1 MDVRSRGAQ
10 TPFSPHH
17 TQLVGLKAA
26 PQSRAEK
33 TSALLTQ
40 VAPTAISTGL
50 QGFTEL
56 TAARSTAGA
65 VGGAAASA
73 GTASAGSLTRMLGT
87 GGSALGIVGGV
98 FGAYNL
104 ASSFG
109 RSSPAAGASS
119 GVAVGAALGTMIG
132 GPGFGTAIGAA
143 LGAIGGGLIGAIT
156 NGKHKDQKVR
166 DEVRKLLVEN
176 GVLDQNF
183 RLTLADGSQYDM
195 GKDGGPRAE
204 FGGRRPFEIDFN
216 NPMAKYAISWLNPL
230 VHLTFGSNQ
239 KIQSDLMGY
248 FTNAVLSNAKSLDD
262 VRANVNAIMGK
273 FGVSDQTLS
282 DSITYAEKSGAL
294 DKGLAAAYLNGV
306 RERADLQF
314 APQLE
319 GETGDANLDQE
330 DIAA

>member
-1 MDVRSRGAQ
+1 MKNAPPTRSE
-10 TPFSPHH
+10 
-17 TQLVGLKAA
+17 KA
-26 PQSRAEK
+26 
-33 TSALLTQ
+33 SALLTQ
-40 VAPTAISTGL
+40 VMPTAVSTGL
-50 QGFTEL
+50 QGFTEMN
-56 TAARSTAGA
+56 AARSAAGA
-65 VGGAAASA
+65 IGGAAGGATGTAA
-73 GTASAGSLTRMLGT
+73 GTAGSLTRLLGT
-87 GGSALGIVGGV
+87 GGTALGIVGGV

-109 RSSPAAGASS
+109 RSTPAAGASS
-119 GVAVGAALGTMIG
+119 GIAVGAALGTVIG

-204 FGGRRPFEIDFN
+204 LGGRRPFEIDFN
-216 NPMAKYAISWLNPL
+216 NPLAKYAISWLNPL

-239 KIQSDLMGY
+239 KVQSDLMGY

-262 VRANVNAIMGK
+262 VRSNVNAILGK
-273 FGVSDQTLS
+273 FGVSDQTLA

-294 DKGLAAAYLNGV
+294 NKGLAAAYLNGV
-306 RERADLQF
+306 RERTDVNFELPLAANGSQ
-314 APQLE
+314 
-319 GETGDANLDQE
+319 ETL
-330 DIAA
+330 AA